1 MPGAKDTAMQDVLL
15 TYFPKSRVW
24 KLLMLSCGATISL
37 NTGRTAE
44 PSVGL
49 EVSEPLLVAIRKV
62 SPTANILQA
71 SDVNIKSCFSVP
83 NSPTLV
89 RADFNGDGRE
99 DVAVLLKT
107 RVTDEIKTLEGQEFR
122 KSEIALVIFLH
133 DGKGGYRART
143 LDKFTSYVPIG
154 AFIAIQPPGK
164 IRPLGG
170 KTDVTLSNSGVTL
183 RFCERSAAVYTVV
196 GNRVKKIVLSD

>member
-1 MPGAKDTAMQDVLL
+1 MWGAKDTTMQNVLL

-24 KLLMLSCGATISL
+24 KQLMSSCATALLCCASGWA
-37 NTGRTAE
+37 GE
-44 PSVGL
+44 PSVDA
-49 EVSEPLLVAIRKV
+49 EPLLAAIRKV
-62 SPTANILQA
+62 SPTASILQA

-107 RVTDEIKTLEGQEFR
+107 RVTDEVTTLEGQEFR
-122 KSEIALVIFLH
+122 KSDLLFVIFLH
-133 DGKGGYRART
+133 DGKGGYRARK
-143 LDKFTSYVPIG
+143 LDKFTAYVPIG

-170 KTDVTLSNSGVTL
+170 KTDFTLSNPGVIL
-183 RFCERSAAVYTVV
+183 RFCEKSAAVYTVI
-196 GNRVKKIVLSD
+196 GNRVKEILLSD